1 MTVFNKFAR
10 SFKSHWLL
18 YLCVIVFGITNLVAS
33 SGAHMVQR
41 LLFFVLT
48 ILVVKRI
55 SSLPLRLLVA
65 APFVLLTA
73 ADMSISLY
81 SWCTFGTTFND
92 GFAISVLQSDP
103 DEVVKMLGMYIPYLC
118 AFAFL
123 SLLFLAVIIKY
134 DVSLPTKKVTGIL
147 LLIVISG
154 SLFSSCQ
161 FAYKDAKNKKAFSP
175 YILASRFATYTPFFN
190 LGNDSNLLIVF
201 YVQIMPDDFVMQLH
215 RF

>member
-1 MTVFNKFAR
+1 MFILVVNLDFWMTVFNKFAR
-10 SFKSHWLL
+10 TFKSHWLL

-118 AFAFL
+118 A
-123 SLLFLAVIIKY
+123 
-134 DVSLPTKKVTGIL
+134 
-147 LLIVISG
+147 
-154 SLFSSCQ
+154 
-161 FAYKDAKNKKAFSP
+161 
-175 YILASRFATYTPFFN
+175 
-190 LGNDSNLLIVF
+190 GNDSNLLIVF

>member
-1 MTVFNKFAR
+1 MFNFILVVNLDFWMTVFNKFAR

-103 DEVVKMLGMYIPYLC
+103 DEVVKMLGMYIWTERFFIFC
-118 AFAFL
+118 IF
-123 SLLFLAVIIKY
+123 
-134 DVSLPTKKVTGIL
+134 
-147 LLIVISG
+147 ISKLTSG
-154 SLFSSCQ
+154 
-161 FAYKDAKNKKAFSP
+161 K
-175 YILASRFATYTPFFN
+175 
-190 LGNDSNLLIVF
+190 
-201 YVQIMPDDFVMQLH
+201 
-215 RF
+215 